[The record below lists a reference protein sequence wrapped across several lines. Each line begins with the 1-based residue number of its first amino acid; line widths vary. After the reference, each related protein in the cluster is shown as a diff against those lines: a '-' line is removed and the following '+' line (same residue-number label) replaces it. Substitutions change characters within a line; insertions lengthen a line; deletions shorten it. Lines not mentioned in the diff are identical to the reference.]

1 MDGKFLQDY
10 SVNAGVSQ
18 ASISGPILFLL
29 YIIDLRDDLH
39 LILVSMLVKR
49 LSTLSVIRHLIC
61 DNN

>member
-29 YIIDLRDDLH
+29 CIIDLRDDFTFNSG
-39 LILVSMLVKR
+39 IYAGKT
-49 LSTLSVIRHLIC
+49 TLYSKC
-61 DNN
+61 DKAFDL